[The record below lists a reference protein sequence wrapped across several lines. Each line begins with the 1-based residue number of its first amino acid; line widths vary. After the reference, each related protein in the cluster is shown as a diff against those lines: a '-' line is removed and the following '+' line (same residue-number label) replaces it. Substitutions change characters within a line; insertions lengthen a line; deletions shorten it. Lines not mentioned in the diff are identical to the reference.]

1 MNREPS
7 EIRMLFASAD
17 KTCAQELRAMLLKNG
32 GGRYAIEQSDKLPE
46 IFERLRQGTTDV
58 LLLDLSC
65 PCNPGIEMI
74 EELRAQGKDVP
85 IVALMP
91 QDKEELARA
100 SLRAGVQEYLDRETL
115 NGTELARAL
124 QFAIERKRAELLLRD
139 SESSF
144 RSLFAGNPLPMW
156 IYDVETLRYLEVN
169 EAAIAQYGYTEE
181 EFLAMRISDIRPA
194 EDLPR
199 LREYIETPREAFR
212 HAGEWRHRHKSGHL
226 IDVDITSHAIEIAG
240 RAGVLVVAR
249 DVTQE
254 KRVLNALREAKEK
267 YREIFDNAVVGIF
280 QTTPEGRYLSAN
292 QALARMYGFDSPAEL
307 LAAWTDIANQVYVQP
322 ARRTELQRLLHEEGI
337 ARNFQIEFKRKDGR
351 HGWLL
356 ENSRAVRDAAGN
368 VLYYEGTQQDISE
381 QKRAEEK
388 LLQQAQ
394 IMDQIHDSVIATD
407 LNGMIQSWN
416 RGAERLF
423 GYSAAEAVGR
433 HIDILYGEE
442 DQGVLREQVVKPLMA
457 KGWHEIEIR
466 QRTKSGDH
474 RFVHLSLSLVK
485 DGGGAVMGTIGY
497 AVDISERKRVEE
509 ALRTSESRHR
519 ELIENAV
526 YGIFVSELAGRFVDA
541 NPALVAMLG
550 YGSKEELLALDP
562 GTDVYRRVEDR
573 RRVLAQI
580 RETKVLQGL
589 EVEWKRRDG
598 TAIAVRLS
606 GRVVEDE
613 KGEARR
619 AEVIV
624 ENVTESR
631 KLEQQL
637 RQAQKM
643 EAIGRLAGGVAHDFN
658 NLLAVMIGHCELM
671 SAQMGAED
679 PLRRQVEVISKAGNR
694 AAELTHQLLAFSRQ
708 QVLQPR
714 IVNLNEVIEDTQK
727 MLPRLLGAHIELSQ
741 RLESSLGQVKADPG
755 QIEMVL
761 LNLAVNARDA
771 MPQGGRLTIATSNVD
786 FGAHSPP
793 PCTGMKPGPY
803 VLLEVRDTGSGM
815 DAVTQARIFE
825 PFYTTK
831 DVGKGTGLG
840 LATVEGIVSQSGG
853 FIAVE
858 SEVNRGT
865 AFQIY
870 LPRVDDA
877 RTTKKAAAGAPRAPR
892 GSETILLVE
901 DSEPLRLLTRE
912 YLVRQGYTV
921 LDVESA
927 PAAIQ
932 TAAEHR
938 GAIPLLITDVVMP
951 QMNGPALAHI
961 LTRVR
966 QGMKVLYV
974 SGYGSES
981 IESTDGL
988 AAGQAFL
995 QKPYAMSAL
1004 AGKVRELLDA
1014 PAK

>member
-1 MNREPS
+1 MNRESS

-17 KTCAQELRAMLLKNG
+17 EACAQELRRMLPENG
-32 GGRYAIEQSDKLPE
+32 GRRYAIEQTEQLPE

-74 EELRAQGKDVP
+74 EQLRAQGNGVP
-85 IVALMP
+85 IVALMT
-91 QDKEELARA
+91 QDTEELARA
-100 SLRAGVQEYLDRETL
+100 SLRAGVQEYLDRKTL
-115 NGTELARAL
+115 NGADLARAL
-124 QFAIERKRAELLLRD
+124 QFAIERKQAERLLRD
-139 SESSF
+139 RESSF

-156 IYDVETLRYLEVN
+156 IYDVETLRFLEVN

-181 EFLAMRISDIRPA
+181 EFLAMRIADIRPA

-199 LREYIETPREAFR
+199 LQEYIVSPRGSFR
-212 HAGEWRHRHKSGHL
+212 HAGEWRHRRKSGQI
-226 IDVDITSHAIEIAG
+226 IDVDITSHTIEIAG
-240 RAGVLVVAR
+240 RAAVLVVAR
-249 DVTQE
+249 DVTRE
-254 KRVLNALREAKEK
+254 NISLNALREAEEK

-280 QTTPEGRYLSAN
+280 QTTPEGHYLSAN

-307 LAAWTDIANQVYVQP
+307 MAAWTDIAKQVYVEP
-322 ARRTELQRLLHEEGI
+322 ARRTELQRVLHEEGI
-337 ARNFQIEFKRKDGR
+337 ARNFQIEFRRKDGS

-356 ENSRAVRDAAGN
+356 ENSRAVRDTAGK
-368 VLYYEGTQQDISE
+368 VICYEGTQQDITE
-381 QKRAEEK
+381 RKAAEEK
-388 LLQQAQ
+388 LQQQAQ

-407 LNGMIQSWN
+407 LNSIIRSWN

-442 DQGVLREQVVKPLMA
+442 DRRILREQVVEPLMA

-466 QRTKSGDH
+466 QRTKSGEH

-497 AVDISERKRVEE
+497 AVDISERKRAEE
-509 ALRTSESRHR
+509 ALLASEMRHR
-519 ELIENAV
+519 QLIENAV
-526 YGIFVSELAGRFVDA
+526 YGILVSELAGKFVDV
-541 NPALVAMLG
+541 NPALVTMLG

-562 GTDVYRRVEDR
+562 ATDVYRRAEDR
-573 RRVLAQI
+573 QGILAQI
-580 RETKVLQGL
+580 RETKVLRGV

-624 ENVTESR
+624 ENVTEAR
-631 KLEQQL
+631 RLEQQL

-671 SAQMGAED
+671 SAQMDAGD
-679 PLRRQVEVISKAGNR
+679 PLRKQIEVISKAGNR

-714 IVNLNEVIEDTQK
+714 ILNLNEVIEDAQK
-727 MLPRLLGAHIELSQ
+727 MLPRLLGAHIEFSA

-786 FGAHSPP
+786 CAAQTPP

-853 FIAVE
+853 YIAVE

-865 AFQIY
+865 AFRIY

-877 RTTKKAAAGAPRAPR
+877 RATKTAALAPVAPR

-927 PAAIQ
+927 PGAIEIAAQ
-932 TAAEHR
+932 HDGT
-938 GAIPLLITDVVMP
+938 IPLLITDVVMP

-961 LTRVR
+961 LMRER
-966 QGMKVLYV
+966 QGLKVLYV
-974 SGYGSES
+974 SGYSSES
-981 IESTDGL
+981 IGSAEGLESR
-988 AAGQAFL
+988 QAFL

-1004 AGKVRELLDA
+1004 AGKVRELLDS
-1014 PAK
+1014 PAS

>member
-1 MNREPS
+1 
-7 EIRMLFASAD
+7 MLFASAD
-17 KTCAQELRAMLLKNG
+17 QACAQELRRMLLENDG
-32 GGRYAIEQSDKLPE
+32 WRYAIEQSAELPV
-46 IFERLRQGTTDV
+46 ILERLKQGTIDV

-74 EELRAQGKDVP
+74 AQLRAQGKDVP

-91 QDKEELARA
+91 QGKEELARA
-100 SLRAGVQEYLDRETL
+100 SLRAGVQEYLGRETL
-115 NGTELARAL
+115 NGADLARAL
-124 QFAIERKRAELLLRD
+124 QFAIERKQAEQVLRD
-139 SESSF
+139 RESSF
-144 RSLFAGNPLPMW
+144 HSLFAGNPLPMW
-156 IYDVETLRYLEVN
+156 LYDVETLRFLEVN
-169 EAAIAQYGYTEE
+169 EAAISQYGYTEE
-181 EFLAMRISDIRPA
+181 EFLAMRIADIRPA

-199 LREYIETPREAFR
+199 LRKYIDSPRENYR
-212 HAGEWRHRHKSGHL
+212 HAGEWRHRLKSGRI

-240 RAGVLVVAR
+240 RPAVLVVAR
-249 DVTQE
+249 DVTRE
-254 KRVLNALREAKEK
+254 KGTLSALREAEEK

-307 LAAWTDIANQVYVQP
+307 MTAWTDIANQVYVEP
-322 ARRTELQRLLHEEGI
+322 ARRKELQRLLHEEGI
-337 ARNFQIEFKRKDGR
+337 ARNFQIQFKRKDGS
-351 HGWLL
+351 HGWIL
-356 ENSRAVRDAAGN
+356 ENSRVVRDAAGK
-368 VLYYEGTQQDISE
+368 VICYEGTQQDI
-381 QKRAEEK
+381 
-388 LLQQAQ
+388 
-394 IMDQIHDSVIATD
+394 T
-407 LNGMIQSWN
+407 
-416 RGAERLF
+416 
-423 GYSAAEAVGR
+423 
-433 HIDILYGEE
+433 
-442 DQGVLREQVVKPLMA
+442 
-457 KGWHEIEIR
+457 
-466 QRTKSGDH
+466 
-474 RFVHLSLSLVK
+474 
-485 DGGGAVMGTIGY
+485 
-497 AVDISERKRVEE
+497 ERKRVEA
-509 ALRTSESRHR
+509 ALLASESQHR

-526 YGIFVSELAGRFVDA
+526 YGIFVSELAGRFVDV

-550 YGSKEELLALDP
+550 YSSKEELLALDP

-573 RRVLAQI
+573 QRIIAQI
-580 RETKVLQGL
+580 KETKVLQGV

-598 TAIAVRLS
+598 TSIAVRLS

-613 KGEARR
+613 KGEAQR

-624 ENVTESR
+624 ENVTEAR

-658 NLLAVMIGHCELM
+658 NLLAVMIGHCELIT
-671 SAQMGAED
+671 AQMSAED
-679 PLRRQVEVISKAGNR
+679 PLRRQIEVISKAGNR

-714 IVNLNEVIEDTQK
+714 ILNLNDVIEDTQK
-727 MLPRLLGAHIELSQ
+727 MLPRLLGAHIELSA
-741 RLESSLGQVKADPG
+741 LLDSSLGQIKADPG

-786 FGAHSPP
+786 FAAHPPP

-803 VLLEVRDTGSGM
+803 VLLEVLDTGSGM
-815 DAVTQARIFE
+815 DAATQSRIFE

-858 SEVNRGT
+858 SELSRGT
-865 AFQIY
+865 AFHIY
-870 LPRVDDA
+870 LPRIDDTRKA
-877 RTTKKAAAGAPRAPR
+877 KTPAAASPRTPR

-912 YLVRQGYTV
+912 FLVRQGYTV
-921 LDVESA
+921 LDVGSA

-932 TAAEHR
+932 IAAEHR

-961 LTRVR
+961 LTRAR
-966 QGMKVLYV
+966 QEMKVLYV

-981 IESTDGL
+981 TGSVERLKTS
-988 AAGQAFL
+988 QAFL

-1004 AGKVRELLDA
+1004 AGKIRELLDGSA
-1014 PAK
+1014 S